1 MVKERNNMINRL
13 KMLLKN
19 LILICVCVPACLL
32 SAWSSKSVAAD
43 KEITRL
49 RATVLPY
56 FGFAPL
62 YIAEAEGFFADEG
75 LAVEFVP
82 LKGHAESLPALLRG
96 EIDIETMF
104 SVGLLNAISRGENI
118 RAVAGRGT
126 MAPNACPY
134 SAFLVRPGK
143 AAEISAM
150 KAEDLRQLTFGVDP
164 IWLDGFFL
172 HQWLG
177 ERGLSLQDV
186 KTKYLPAPAA
196 RLEALRQGSLDAV
209 FVSEP
214 WITKAL
220 ESNAG
225 ELWLPA
231 SEVAPD
237 FPLNTIAFGPSMLS
251 RTDDAGVR
259 FLRAYLRAVARY
271 AEGKTP
277 RNIEILAKATKLDA
291 DLLHRMCWPVFPLDG
306 NIDPESIVR
315 FSVWAHQQGLADRP
329 LASADEIWTPE
340 FLEKARQK

>member
-1 MVKERNNMINRL
+1 MIKKL
-13 KMLLKN
+13 KVLHKKFF
-19 LILICVCVPACLL
+19 LICASIPVCLL
-32 SAWSSKSVAAD
+32 AAWCTDSASAD
-43 KEITRL
+43 RELTRL

-62 YIAEAEGFFADEG
+62 YVAEAEGFFADEG
-75 LAVEFVP
+75 LSVEFVS
-82 LKGHAESLPALLRG
+82 LRGHAESLPALLRG

-104 SVGLLNAISRGENI
+104 SVGLLNAVSRGENI
-118 RAVAGRGT
+118 RAVAARGT

-143 AAEISAM
+143 AEELSAM

-164 IWLDGFFL
+164 IWLDGYFL

-177 ERGLSLQDV
+177 ERGLSLREV

-196 RLEALRQGSLDAV
+196 RLEALRQGSLDVV

-214 WITKAL
+214 WVTIAR

-231 SEVAPD
+231 SQVAPD
-237 FPLNTIAFGPSMLS
+237 FPLSTITFGPSMLS

-259 FLRAYLRAVARY
+259 FLRAYMRAVARY

-277 RNIEILAKATKLDA
+277 RNIEILAKATQLDP
-291 DLLHRMCWPVFPLDG
+291 DLLRRICWPVIPPDG
-306 NIDPESIVR
+306 KIDAEALVR

-329 LASADEIWTPE
+329 LASCDEIWNPD
-340 FLEKARQK
+340 FLNKALQK